1 MTTATA
7 SPVPPTALHSDRPLQ
22 EACKNMGA
30 AALTLA
36 ALGVVFGDI
45 GTSPL
50 YTLQAC
56 LTSAGGNH
64 VNVQDVFG
72 ILSLMAWALIL
83 VVSIKYLFF
92 IVRADHH
99 GEGASSHCL
108 RWCPHRSAPTP
119 SGQGVLPASLSLG

>member
-72 ILSLMAWALIL
+72 ILSLMAW
-83 VVSIKYLFF
+83 
-92 IVRADHH
+92 R
-99 GEGASSHCL
+99 
-108 RWCPHRSAPTP
+108 
-119 SGQGVLPASLSLG
+119 